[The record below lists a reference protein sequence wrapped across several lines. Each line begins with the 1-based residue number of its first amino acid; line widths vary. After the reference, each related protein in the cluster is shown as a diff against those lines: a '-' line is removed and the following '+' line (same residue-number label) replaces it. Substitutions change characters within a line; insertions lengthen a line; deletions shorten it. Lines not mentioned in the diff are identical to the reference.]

1 VRRQITLVTI
11 AATAMVV
18 LSFLAPLALLV
29 RTVVAQHAIDEANAA
44 AQSVVP
50 VAVSDRDPANL
61 ERIVAQADTTTD
73 GTMSLYLEDG
83 TIVGEAPFAVR
94 PESLALA
101 HTGRAFTQSFD
112 GGVEVFLP
120 IIRPETT
127 GPVVRVVVP
136 DSVLHHNVYAIWFLL
151 GALGLA
157 MIVVAG
163 LVADRIARSIIR
175 PLLATGAIAEQLA
188 GGDLSARAAD
198 AGTAEVKVVA
208 GALNALA
215 DRVSELLQEE
225 RESLANLSHELR
237 TPVTAL
243 RLTADQIRDPADAQ
257 RIGELIGRV
266 EEAVTHLIDRARNPK
281 RKVDHGDLAVAVVDR
296 VSFWSVLARA
306 QQRPVHVTVERES
319 LPVRATRADLD
330 VTIDAL
336 IGNVFAHTPGGCG
349 FEVRAVVR
357 DGLASLIVDDGG
369 PGMKQTD
376 IHRGRSRSGR
386 AGTGLGLDIA
396 RRVAEKSGGK
406 LVVMRSPAGGA
417 RVIAEFGSL
426 GSSLS

>member
-44 AQSVVP
+44 AQSIVP
-50 VAVSDRDPANL
+50 VAVGDHDRTTL
-61 ERIVAQADTTTD
+61 ERIVAQADATTAGTISLYLDD
-73 GTMSLYLEDG
+73 GTM
-83 TIVGEAPFAVR
+83 VGKAPFAVR
-94 PESLALA
+94 SESIALA
-101 HTGRAFTQSFD
+101 RTGRAFTQSFD

-120 IIRPETT
+120 IIRPETG

-136 DSVLHHNVYAIWFLL
+136 DSVLHHNVYPIWILL

-163 LVADRIARSIIR
+163 VVADRIARSIIR
-175 PLLATGAIAEQLA
+175 PLLATGAIAERLA
-188 GGDLSARAAD
+188 GGDLSARARD

-208 GALNALA
+208 SALNALA
-215 DRVSELLQEE
+215 DRVSDLLQEE
-225 RESLANLSHELR
+225 RESMANLSHELR

-281 RKVDHGDLAVAVVDR
+281 RRADHGDLAVAVVER

-306 QQRPVHVTVERES
+306 QERPLQVTIERES
-319 LPVRATRADLD
+319 LPVRATRSDLD

-349 FEVRAVVR
+349 LDVRAVVR
-357 DGLASLIVDDGG
+357 DGVACLIVDDNG
-369 PGMKQTD
+369 PGLKHTD
-376 IHRGRSRSGR
+376 IRRGKSRSNTV
-386 AGTGLGLDIA
+386 GTGLGLDIA
-396 RRVAEKSGGK
+396 RRVAEKAGGR
-406 LVVMRSPAGGA
+406 LVVMRSPTGGA
-417 RVIAEFGSL
+417 RVIAEFAFSL
-426 GSSLS
+426 SSLS

>member
-1 VRRQITLVTI
+1 MRRQITLVTI

-29 RTVVAQHAIDEANAA
+29 RTVVAQNAIDEANAA
-44 AQSVVP
+44 AQSIVP
-50 VAVSDRDPANL
+50 VAVGDHDRTTL
-61 ERIVAQADTTTD
+61 EGVVAQADATTA
-73 GTMSLYLEDG
+73 GTISLYLEDG
-83 TIVGEAPFAVR
+83 TMVGTAPFAVR
-94 PESLALA
+94 PESIALA
-101 HTGRAFTQSFD
+101 RTGRAFTQSFD

-120 IIRPETT
+120 IIRPETG

-136 DSVLHHNVYAIWFLL
+136 DSVLRHNVYPIWSLL

-163 LVADRIARSIIR
+163 FVADRIARSIIR
-175 PLLATGAIAEQLA
+175 PLLATGAVAERLA
-188 GGDLSARAAD
+188 GGDLSARAGD

-208 GALNALA
+208 SALNALA
-215 DRVSELLQEE
+215 DRVSDLLQEE
-225 RESLANLSHELR
+225 RESMANLSHELR

-266 EEAVTHLIDRARNPK
+266 EEAVTHLIDRARNP
-281 RKVDHGDLAVAVVDR
+281 RRRAEDGDLAVAVVER
-296 VSFWSVLARA
+296 VSFWAVLARA
-306 QQRPVHVTVERES
+306 QQRPLQVTIERES
-319 LPVRATRADLD
+319 LPVRATRSDLD

-349 FEVRAVVR
+349 FDVRAVMS
-357 DGLASLIVDDGG
+357 DGVARLIVDDNG
-369 PGMKQTD
+369 PGLKHTD
-376 IHRGRSRSGR
+376 IRRGKSRSSK

-396 RRVAEKSGGK
+396 RRVAEKAGGR
-406 LVVMRSPAGGA
+406 LVVMRSPTGGA
-417 RVIAEFGSL
+417 RVIAEFGLS